1 MWKSSYPRAV
11 ITCLAVFTAAAIS
24 IFALACS
31 QVSDINGSTQID
43 KNDVQIDLEEETRA
57 LRSDIEALK
66 VILGEYLIA
75 NEESTAE
82 TRSRLE
88 SVLLQIDI
96 AQSQIQ
102 TLLESSNETVVTSKD
117 MTAQTAE
124 LEQHASLIKQQASL
138 IASHSSSIA
147 EIRESLREIA
157 AQLKL
162 QEQNSSNLTEKIE
175 EQRAVSVVLEQEIAA
190 QKNEDERLL
199 EQIAGLETNE
209 CRIEDSTVSIRNI
222 TFKVEV
228 GENSYNPSTGSA
240 FYIGNSEFITNEHVV
255 RGYISVKLNQG
266 QIEHNARVIA
276 HDMSADLALLRVADF
291 SLPGEPVPLR
301 EVTDEDTGSRIGV
314 AGFPKGLGSMASVTY
329 GAISRVFVQDSV
341 EEIQTDA
348 ALSPGNSGG
357 PVFDSCG
364 KLVGVITSKLTGM
377 SVEGV
382 GFGVSSDTLSD
393 FLVSAS
399 DRGLR

>member
-1 MWKSSYPRAV
+1 M
-11 ITCLAVFTAAAIS
+11 
-24 IFALACS
+24 
-31 QVSDINGSTQID
+31 
-43 KNDVQIDLEEETRA
+43 
-57 LRSDIEALK
+57 
-66 VILGEYLIA
+66 
-75 NEESTAE
+75 
-82 TRSRLE
+82 
-88 SVLLQIDI
+88 LQIDI
-96 AQSQIQ
+96 AQAQIQ
-102 TLLESSNETVVTSKD
+102 ALLESSKETVVTSED

-124 LEQHASLIKQQASL
+124 VEQQASLIKQQASL

-147 EIRESLREIA
+147 EIRESLRGIA

-162 QEQNSSNLTEKIE
+162 QEVNSSDLTEKIE
-175 EQRAVSVVLEQEIAA
+175 KQRAVSVVLEQEIAA

-199 EQIAGLETNE
+199 EQIAGLATDE
-209 CRIEDSTVSIRNI
+209 CRIEDATVSIRNI

-228 GENSYNPSTGSA
+228 GENSYNPRTGSA

-255 RGYISVKLNQG
+255 RGYISVKLKQG
-266 QIEHNARVIA
+266 QIEHNARVVA

-314 AGFPKGLGSMASVTY
+314 AGFPKGLGAVASVTY

-348 ALSPGNSGG
+348 ALSPGNSGS

-364 KLVGVITSKLTGM
+364 KIGWCYHIKAHGD
-377 SVEGV
+377 E
-382 GFGVSSDTLSD
+382 
-393 FLVSAS
+393 
-399 DRGLR
+399 R